1 MQKAAT
7 GPKTRCMCGAHSC
20 SRLFRAMLPWSL
32 FDSRNTDVVL
42 GIDERHRRGAAV
54 IVQFTGAYVGDDT
67 MPSREQ
73 WRPFRLKYSS
83 VSRAV
88 CLTRV

>member
-7 GPKTRCMCGAHSC
+7 GPTTRGMCGAHSC

-42 GIDERHRRGAAV
+42 GIDERHWRGAAV
-54 IVQFTGAYVGDDT
+54 IVQFSGAYVGDT
-67 MPSREQ
+67 MSSREQ